1 MTDRCD
7 IDITAENIYTEKASM
22 KTAHSN
28 AYVSGIGRTRKIV
41 VQDTLINQMEIK
53 EVVAI
58 VVHELGHIYHT
69 HLLKIACTVII
80 YVIFLLAIFS

>member
-1 MTDRCD
+1 
-7 IDITAENIYTEKASM
+7 
-22 KTAHSN
+22 
-28 AYVSGIGRTRKIV
+28 
-41 VQDTLINQMEIK
+41 METK

-80 YVIFLLAIFS
+80 YVIFLLAIFSYVYREKSFVEPFGYSHQSDFVYVFLFATVYEPIDFFVTCL